1 MNICLIGDGLISL
14 TLAKALINNKVN
26 VYMYCKGYKKQ
37 PNYNRTIGI
46 SKNNLDFFQKE
57 IIKIK
62 KKFLWEINKIEIF
75 NDENND
81 EKILNFDKKNN
92 FLFSIIKNNDLYN
105 LLLNDLKRK
114 KNFYKNIIKNKFF
127 YKNIIKNKKYDLII
141 NCDSNNEISKRF
153 FNQKFLK
160 NYESTAYAAIINHD
174 WIKNKNA
181 SQIFTKF
188 GPIAFLPLSNFQTSI
203 VYSIKNK
210 SVNKSFELSNLEFQ
224 KLIFDNNKKY
234 KIKNVSK
241 FESFTLKSKI
251 LRNYYN
257 KNILAFGDMLHQI
270 HPLSGQG
277 FNMTLRDIKIFLD
290 LLKFRENYGLP
301 IDESICKEFK
311 NRTQHLNFI
320 FSHFN
325 DFIYEFFNYDNLYLK
340 TFSNKIFYLLDN
352 NKNFKDLAIRY
363 ADKGILV

>member
-26 VYMYCKGYKKQ
+26 VYMYCKSYKKQ

-46 SKNNLDFFQKE
+46 SKTNLDFFQKE

-224 KLIFDNNKKY
+224 KIIFDNNKKY

-277 FNMTLRDIKIFLD
+277 FNMTLRDIKIFSSLIDSKLD
-290 LLKFRENYGLP
+290 LGLP
-301 IDESICKEFK
+301 LDSSILKEFENNTK
-311 NRTQHLNFI
+311 HLNYI
-320 FSHFN
+320 FSSGIN
-325 DFIYEFFNYDNLYLK
+325 FIHEFFR
-340 TFSNKIFYLLDN
+340 IDN
-352 NKNFKDLAIRY
+352 NFENKLSKKFIKKLGKNNFFNKMTTRF
-363 ADKGILV
+363 ADQGIIF